1 MFLLFRYKAC
11 NFEQLVSKFSTS
23 CRSTLE
29 RTNQE
34 AVLLS
39 LPPGKAGLSLTPPK
53 WAVVTCP
60 RPLPRLR
67 PPGLQQ
73 QFDFCGSANGR
84 ASSQTF
90 HSVGDSLQSD
100 LFFVCCTCVRMSASG
115 GRGLLTH
122 VSAVFLMW
130 LNGESMSVPLFLLHG
145 IYSWTWESFERVLCH
160 R

>member
-29 RTNQE
+29 RTNEE
-34 AVLLS
+34 AVLLT

-53 WAVVTCP
+53 WGVVTCP
-60 RPLPRLR
+60 RLGPRLQ

-90 HSVGDSLQSD
+90 HSVGDSLQPD

-145 IYSWTWESFERVLCH
+145 IYSWT
-160 R
+160 